1 MRYNQRDFLN
11 KIQYITAKIIC
22 QLSHIRNI
30 EDVNVRTY
38 FLYLCCLEV
47 VQVDQLR
54 AAVQDDEEK
63 RDHILPIGKD
73 GVSSVQLLR
82 HEAWRQ
88 YLHPHAQS
96 AVQAAGLPGGRCHGV
111 H

>member
-1 MRYNQRDFLN
+1 MSIITYTKYRRY
-11 KIQYITAKIIC
+11 KVSYIFPI
-22 QLSHIRNI
+22 LVLFGG
-30 EDVNVRTY
+30 DV
-38 FLYLCCLEV
+38 
-47 VQVDQLR
+47 VDQLR

-73 GVSSVQLLR
+73 GFSSVQLLR

-96 AVQAAGLPGGRCHGV
+96 AVQAAKLPRGRGHGV